1 MLLATINLGEILWTM
16 LVIFFMVM
24 LFMIFFSIIGD
35 LFRDHELSGVA
46 KAFWIIFLIFFPPI
60 TMLVYLIVRGG
71 GMSKRAMDSQVQA
84 QKQMTE
90 YAQQIAAQSGGGS
103 ATDQIAS
110 AKGLLDSGAITQ
122 AEFDAIKAKAL
133 AS

>member
-1 MLLATINLGEILWTM
+1 MLLADISLGDLLWSM

-24 LFMIFFSIIGD
+24 FFMIFFSILSD

-46 KAFWIIFLIFFPPI
+46 KTVWVIFLIFIPFLS
-60 TMLVYLIVRGG
+60 MLVYLIVRGG
-71 GMSKRAMDSQVQA
+71 GMSERAMKSNVEA
-84 QKQMTE
+84 QKQMNQYVSQMAE
-90 YAQQIAAQSGGGS
+90 AQGGGS

-133 AS
+133 G